1 MTEPLDEFD
10 RSLRDRIGA
19 AEARVQVPTPA
30 PAGGAAAPGPSR
42 WVRPALFLATAAVAV
57 VLAVVVI
64 GQLPDR
70 SVGDATPS
78 PSAVGSSLAPGPISA
93 SARDGDFVLT
103 LSSPRSV
110 WTTEDAIE
118 ITAVL
123 SYDGDE
129 AEVAIGGAC
138 GPIAFDLV
146 QVAGGS
152 AAMGYAQC
160 EPYISY
166 PLGPDTPLVRP
177 FQKSGELR
185 AEPPF
190 DRAFFEDPELHLPP
204 GRWRATAILDFGY
217 PQGSGFR
224 TLEVSVEFDVVE
236 VMGSPGP
243 SAVATA
249 PPVSSSPPESSRTPA
264 PTFDDDP
271 PVLTGIFEGDP
282 DLEGGCAWLRD
293 DAGRRWEII
302 WPAGYRDMFRD
313 GVAVLVENGEAFAE
327 AGDTITVRG
336 HRPSGLASFCMV
348 GILYQADSVRIP

>member
-1 MTEPLDEFD
+1 VLVL
-10 RSLRDRIGA
+10 S
-19 AEARVQVPTPA
+19 
-30 PAGGAAAPGPSR
+30 
-42 WVRPALFLATAAVAV
+42 TAAVAV
-57 VLAVVVI
+57 VLAVLFI

-118 ITAVL
+118 ITAIL

-152 AAMGYAQC
+152 AEMGYAQC

-166 PLGPDTPLVRP
+166 PLGPDMPLVRP
-177 FQKSGELR
+177 FEKSGELR
-185 AEPPF
+185 DEPPF

-204 GRWRATAILDFGY
+204 GRWSASAILDFDY

-224 TLEVSVEFDVVE
+224 TLEVSIEFDVLE
-236 VMGSPGP
+236 AEGSPGP
-243 SAVATA
+243 SAVATEPA
-249 PPVSSSPPESSRTPA
+249 GTSTPIPSEPTASASP
-264 PTFDDDP
+264 FDDNP
-271 PVLTGIFEGDP
+271 ASLTGVLSGDR
-282 DLEGGCAWLRD
+282 DLEGGCVWLRD
-293 DAGRRWEII
+293 SSGANWEVI
-302 WPAGYRDMFRD
+302 WPDGYRDAFRNSVPVLLHD
-313 GVAVLVENGEAFAE
+313 GEVVASE
-327 AGDTITVRG
+327 GDVVTVTGQRSTG
-336 HRPSGLASFCMV
+336 GSWCMV
-348 GILYQADSVRIP
+348 GILYEARTVLIH